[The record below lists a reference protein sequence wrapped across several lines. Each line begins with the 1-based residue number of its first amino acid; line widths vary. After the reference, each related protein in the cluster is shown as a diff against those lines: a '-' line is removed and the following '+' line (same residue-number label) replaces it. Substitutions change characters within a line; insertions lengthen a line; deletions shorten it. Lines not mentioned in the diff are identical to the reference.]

1 MQQPYPTAEQNNQHF
16 PPPQERSY
24 SFSSTMD
31 PGSPSKMTPPNFSQ
45 RNQSFSGYQQP
56 PPQQQ
61 QYPQSPHKAYNQQT
75 HTHQG
80 GLQQPYIAQR
90 QNMPPG
96 YINQNPYSQQNRS
109 VSSLTQDRTGA
120 PVQHLPYPVN
130 NDDPGYQLQ
139 PLAIQSHHPP
149 QQQQQQQQPPLQT
162 RRQLR
167 KAPSSNLP
175 PIQTDQVYYS
185 PDARRIVSTPTHQQ
199 NFPTPIPPEARTKSL
214 TSASL
219 KTRNNHCNLC
229 NHISNKSLNCQVKTA
244 TLVIPPAVP
253 FIIHFP

>member
-1 MQQPYPTAEQNNQHF
+1 
-16 PPPQERSY
+16 
-24 SFSSTMD
+24 MD

-56 PPQQQ
+56 PPQQQQ

-149 QQQQQQQQPPLQT
+149 QQQQQQQQQPPLQT

-175 PIQTDQVYYS
+175 QFKLIKFTIALMLEELFPHLHTS
-185 PDARRIVSTPTHQQ
+185 RIFPLPYHQKLEQ
-199 NFPTPIPPEARTKSL
+199 NHLLR
-214 TSASL
+214 
-219 KTRNNHCNLC
+219 H
-229 NHISNKSLNCQVKTA
+229 H
-244 TLVIPPAVP
+244 
-253 FIIHFP
+253 